1 MSAAVASVDATERL
15 CKVLS
20 RHRQSLVS
28 TVPVLEGRLVSQV
41 GLTLVAEGCAA
52 ALGERCQIGRGAQ
65 SVEAEVIGFDGDR
78 TLLMPLTTAAAG
90 MSRGARVRP
99 LGSALDVPTGDALL
113 GRVIDATGEPVDGR
127 GPLSGCTWAS
137 MERAELEPL
146 ERAPVNQAFDVG
158 VRSINALLTLGRGQ
172 RVGLFAGS
180 GVGKSSLLGMMT
192 KHSSAE
198 ITVIA
203 LIGERGRE
211 VSDFVRET
219 LGPEGLA
226 RSVVI
231 AVPADRPPLARLR
244 GAWLATAIA
253 EGFRD
258 AGRDVLLLVDSLTRI
273 AQAQREIGLAG
284 GEPPTVKGYPP
295 SVFSLL
301 PQYVERAGSLS
312 GRGTITGL
320 YTVLAEGDDQND
332 PVVDAARAVLDGHIV
347 LSRALADAASH
358 PAIDIGASVSRTRTS
373 VTDAATQKR
382 VSRVLKL
389 SAVWRQKEDLVQAGL
404 YERGSDAEL
413 DRAMAFQPRLKAF
426 LEQDL
431 AQGVS
436 MDVAMRTLAE
446 LADSASS
453 PQESAAESV
462 ATGTTASA
470 ALAK

>member
-1 MSAAVASVDATERL
+1 MSDSAQSVAATERL
-15 CKVLS
+15 CKALS
-20 RHRQSLVS
+20 QHRESLVS

-41 GLTLVAEGCAA
+41 GLTLVAEGCDAS
-52 ALGERCQIGRGAQ
+52 LGERCRVGQGVQAI
-65 SVEAEVIGFDGDR
+65 EAEVIGFDGER
-78 TLLMPLTTAAAG
+78 TLLMPLTAAARG

-99 LGSALDVPTGDALL
+99 LGCALDVPTGDALL
-113 GRVIDATGEPVDGR
+113 GRVIDATGEPVDNK

-146 ERAPVNQAFDVG
+146 ERAPVDQAFDVG

-192 KHSSAE
+192 RHSSAE

-211 VSDFVRET
+211 VSDFVRDT

-226 RSVVI
+226 RSVVV

-244 GAWLATAIA
+244 GAWLASAIA

-358 PAIDIGASVSRTRTS
+358 PAIDIGSSVSRTRTS
-373 VTDAATQKR
+373 VTDSTTQKR

-389 SAVWRQKEDLVQAGL
+389 AAVWRQKEDLVQAGL
-404 YERGSDAEL
+404 YERGTDAEL

-426 LEQDL
+426 LEQNIGE
-431 AQGVS
+431 GVS
-436 MDVAMRTLAE
+436 IDSAMAMLAE
-446 LADSASS
+446 LVDSA
-453 PQESAAESV
+453 QSAQDA
-462 ATGTTASA
+462 GTQ
-470 ALAK
+470 